1 MEGPYEGDSL
11 PFSLNRTTSVFF
23 HGFSSSRARS
33 SQAPRLLLARKVQF
47 LDDFNLI
54 VNAGLTQARADHPH
68 ACKILEIRLDFDP
81 SENCYSVFHTL
92 EAMERDVGR
101 EKTHQPYTE
110 SDLTTFLKQTSD
122 DLAHAHAKGIAH
134 RDMKPGNIF
143 MEAAGY
149 YKVGISAVIWRR
161 KPHYTLKA
169 RQGLSHIGVLNSGK
183 S

>member
-1 MEGPYEGDSL
+1 
-11 PFSLNRTTSVFF
+11 VFF
-23 HGFSSSRARS
+23 HGFSSSKARS

-68 ACKILEIRLDFDP
+68 ACKILEIRLDLDLN
-81 SENCYSVFHTL
+81 ENSAFTYWRL
-92 EAMERDVGR
+92 WREVGR

-110 SDLTTFLKQTSD
+110 PDLTTFLKHTSD

-149 YKVGISAVIWRR
+149 YKVGIS
-161 KPHYTLKA
+161 
-169 RQGLSHIGVLNSGK
+169 GEESHTAH
-183 S
+183 